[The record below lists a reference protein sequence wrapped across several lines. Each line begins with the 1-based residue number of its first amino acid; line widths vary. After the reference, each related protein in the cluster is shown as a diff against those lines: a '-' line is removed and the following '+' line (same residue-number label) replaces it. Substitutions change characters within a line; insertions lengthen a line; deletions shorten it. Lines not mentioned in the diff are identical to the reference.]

1 MGMFM
6 VQQTRTCQRVSKLRQ
21 LIASTAIVLALL
33 ASPAI
38 AQNSKPQ
45 PVAVKDIVP
54 AARDIPFP
62 GVMTLEVDATD
73 VDRAIFSMKQTVP
86 VPEDARNTG
95 RLTLLY
101 PQWLPGNHAPRG
113 EIEKLVG
120 LKFSAGGKPLA
131 WRRDSLDVNAFHI
144 TLPKGVREVLAE
156 FQFVSPTAG
165 NQGRV
170 VVAPK
175 MMNLRWNNVSL
186 YPAGYFTRNIP
197 VDATVTWPTGWQA
210 GSAMRAKRTTGSKV
224 AYERV
229 DYDTLVDSPMF
240 AGAHFKSFA
249 LSDKVTLN
257 VVADAPEYLAATP
270 DQIEAHKR
278 LVAEAE
284 HLFGVRHY
292 DRYDFLLSLS
302 DEMSGIGIEH
312 HRSSENGVGTGY
324 FTDWAKGPGSRNL
337 LPHEMTHSWNGKHRR
352 PQGIWA
358 PDFRTP
364 SRDDLLWV
372 YEGQTQFWGYVLGA
386 RSGLFSYQDTLDAF
400 ASIAAGLDRR
410 AGRDWRPLV
419 DTTHDPI
426 IAARRPKGWTSYQRS
441 EDYYNEGM
449 MIWLEADQIIRR
461 ESGNAR
467 SLQDFARSFF
477 GGREGDWGV
486 VTYELPDVVA
496 ALNAVQPYDWQGFF
510 QSRVFEVTPEVGKQ
524 GFALGGYELVYV
536 PEASNFIRSNEV
548 ASGTTDLSHSIG
560 LIVEKDG
567 KIAQVMWGS
576 PAFDAGMT
584 VGDQITGVA
593 GRDYSGEALKSAVA
607 ATTSTGS
614 VQLLV
619 KRGKRY
625 RETALSYRGGL
636 RYPALRK
643 TGQGETGLDRLLA
656 PQTR

>member
-21 LIASTAIVLALL
+21 LFASTAIVLALL

-86 VPEDARNTG
+86 VPEDARNNG

-120 LKFSAGGKPLA
+120 LKFSASGKPLA
-131 WRRDSLDVNAFHI
+131 WRRDSLDVNAFHV
-144 TLPKGVREVLAE
+144 TLPKGVREVVAE
-156 FQFVSPTAG
+156 FQFVSPTAS

-197 VDATVTWPTGWQA
+197 VDASVTWPAGWQA

-536 PEASNFIRSNEV
+536 PEASNFIRSGEA

>member
-21 LIASTAIVLALL
+21 LFASTAIVLALL

-86 VPEDARNTG
+86 VPEDARNNG

-197 VDATVTWPTGWQA
+197 VDASVTWPAGWQA

-358 PDFRTP
+358 PDFRQP

-410 AGRDWRPLV
+410 AGRTWRPLI

-536 PEASNFIRSNEV
+536 PEASNFIRSGEA

-576 PAFDAGMT
+576 PAFNAGMT

-625 RETALSYRGGL
+625 RETALSYRSGL

>member
-1 MGMFM
+1 M
-6 VQQTRTCQRVSKLRQ
+6 VLQTRTFQRVLKLRQ
-21 LIASTAIVLALL
+21 FIASTAIVLALL
-33 ASPAI
+33 ASPVS

-45 PVAVKDIVP
+45 PVPVKDIVP

-62 GVMTLEVDATD
+62 GAMALEVDATD
-73 VDRAIFSMKQTVP
+73 VDRAIFRMKQTIP
-86 VPEDARNTG
+86 VPDDARSAG
-95 RLTLLY
+95 RFTLLY

-120 LKFSAGGKPLA
+120 LKFSASGKPLA

-144 TLPKGVREVLAE
+144 TLPKGVREVVAE
-156 FQFVSPTAG
+156 FEFVSPTAG

-197 VDATVTWPTGWQA
+197 VDATVTWPAGWQA
-210 GSAMRAKRTTGSKV
+210 GSAMRPKRTTGNKV

-249 LSDKVTLN
+249 LSGKVTLN

-337 LPHEMTHSWNGKHRR
+337 LPHEMTHSWNAKHRR

-536 PEASNFIRSNEV
+536 PEASNFIRSGEA

-607 ATTSTGS
+607 ATSSTGT

>member
-1 MGMFM
+1 MHI
-6 VQQTRTCQRVSKLRQ
+6 QRVLKLRH
-21 LIASTAIVLALL
+21 LFASTCIALALV
-33 ASPAI
+33 ASPGLG
-38 AQNSKPQ
+38 QNSKPQ
-45 PVAVKDIVP
+45 PVPIADLIP
-54 AARDIPFP
+54 EARDVPFP

-73 VDRAIFSMKQTVP
+73 IDRAIFSMKQTIP
-86 VPEDARNTG
+86 VPEEARKSG

-120 LKFSAGGKPLA
+120 LKFSADGKPLV
-131 WRRDSLDVNAFHI
+131 WRRDSIDVNAFHI
-144 TLPKGVREVLAE
+144 TLPAGARELVAS

-197 VDATVTWPTGWQA
+197 VDATVTWPAGWQA
-210 GSAMRAKRTTGSKV
+210 GSAMRPKRTTGNRV

-240 AGAHFKSFA
+240 AGAHFKSWP

-270 DQIEAHKR
+270 DQIEAHRR

-284 HLFGVRHY
+284 NLFGTRHY

-400 ASIAAGLDRR
+400 AAIAAGLDRR
-410 AGRDWRPLV
+410 AGRNWRPLV

-426 IAARRPKGWTSYQRS
+426 IAARRPKGWASYQRS

-510 QSRVFEVTPEVGKQ
+510 QGRVFEVTPQVTKQ
-524 GFALGGYELVYV
+524 GFVLGGYELVYV
-536 PEASNFIRSNEV
+536 PEPSNFIRSGEV
-548 ASGTTDLSHSIG
+548 ASGTSDLSHSIG

-567 KIAQVMWGS
+567 KIAQVIWDS
-576 PAFDAGMT
+576 PAFAAGMT

-593 GRDYSGEALKSAVA
+593 SRDYSGEALKAAVA
-607 ATTSTGS
+607 ATPTTGT

-625 RETALSYRGGL
+625 RETALSYKGGL

>member
-21 LIASTAIVLALL
+21 LFASTAIVLALL

-86 VPEDARNTG
+86 VPEDARNNG

-120 LKFSAGGKPLA
+120 LKFSASGKPLA
-131 WRRDSLDVNAFHI
+131 WRRDSLDVNAFHV
-144 TLPKGVREVLAE
+144 TLPKGVREVVAE
-156 FQFVSPTAG
+156 FQFVSPTAS

-197 VDATVTWPTGWQA
+197 VDASVTWPTGWQA

-536 PEASNFIRSNEV
+536 PEASNFIRSGEA

>member
-1 MGMFM
+1 M
-6 VQQTRTCQRVSKLRQ
+6 RQ

-120 LKFSAGGKPLA
+120 LKFNAGGKPLA

-144 TLPKGVREVLAE
+144 TLPKGVREVVAE

-197 VDATVTWPTGWQA
+197 VDASVTWPAGWQA

-449 MIWLEADQIIRR
+449 MIWLEADQVIRR

-576 PAFDAGMT
+576 PAFNAGMT

>member
-1 MGMFM
+1 MHI
-6 VQQTRTCQRVSKLRQ
+6 QRDLKLRH
-21 LIASTAIVLALL
+21 LFASTCLALAIV
-33 ASPAI
+33 ASPGL

-45 PVAVKDIVP
+45 PVPVADMVP
-54 AARDIPFP
+54 AARDVAFP

-73 VDRAIFSMKQTVP
+73 VDRAIFSMKQTIP
-86 VPEDARNTG
+86 VPDEARASG

-120 LKFSAGGKPLA
+120 LKFIANGKPLA
-131 WRRDSLDVNAFHI
+131 WRRDSLDVHAFHV
-144 TLPKGVREVLAE
+144 TLPQGAREVVAN

-170 VVAPK
+170 VVAPR

-197 VDATVTWPTGWQA
+197 VDATVTWPAGWQA

-240 AGAHFKSFA
+240 AGAHFRSWA

-358 PDFRTP
+358 PDFRQP

-400 ASIAAGLDRR
+400 AAIAAGLDRR
-410 AGRDWRPLV
+410 AGRNWRPLI

-426 IAARRPKGWTSYQRS
+426 IAARRPKGWASYQRS

-449 MIWLEADQIIRR
+449 MIWLEADQVIRR

-536 PEASNFIRSNEV
+536 PEPSNFIRSGEA

-593 GRDYSGEALKSAVA
+593 GRDYSGEVLKTAVA
-607 ATTSTGS
+607 ATTTTGA

-625 RETALSYRGGL
+625 RETALSYKGGL

>member
-86 VPEDARNTG
+86 VPEDARNNG

-120 LKFSAGGKPLA
+120 LKFSASGKPLA
-131 WRRDSLDVNAFHI
+131 WRRDSLDVYAFHV
-144 TLPKGVREVLAE
+144 TLPKGVREVVAE
-156 FQFVSPTAG
+156 FQFVSPTAS

-197 VDATVTWPTGWQA
+197 VDASVTWPAGWQA

-410 AGRDWRPLV
+410 AGRNWRPLV

-536 PEASNFIRSNEV
+536 PEASNFIRSGEA

>member
-1 MGMFM
+1 M
-6 VQQTRTCQRVSKLRQ
+6 
-21 LIASTAIVLALL
+21 ALA
-33 ASPAI
+33 AVPAA
-38 AQNSKPQ
+38 AQNSEPIMQ
-45 PVAVKDIVP
+45 PVIDIVP
-54 AARDIPFP
+54 EARDIEFP
-62 GVMTLEVDATD
+62 GAMTLDVDATD
-73 VDRAIFSMKQTVP
+73 VERAIFSVMQTIP
-86 VPEDARNTG
+86 VPAEAREAG

-101 PQWLPGNHAPRG
+101 PEWLPGNHAPRG

-120 LKFSAGGKPLA
+120 LKFTANGKTLA
-131 WRRDSLDVNAFHI
+131 WQRDSLDINAFHI
-144 TLPKGVREVLAE
+144 TVPAGGREISAS
-156 FQFVSPTAG
+156 FQFVSPTAS

-170 VVAPK
+170 VMAPK
-175 MMNLRWNNVSL
+175 MMNLRWNNVAL

-197 VDATVTWPTGWQA
+197 VDASVTWPTGWQT
-210 GSAMRAKRTTGSKV
+210 GSAMRAKRTTGAKV
-224 AYERV
+224 SYERV
-229 DYDTLVDSPMF
+229 DFDTLVDSPMF
-240 AGAHFKSFA
+240 AGAHFKSWP

-257 VVADAPEYLAATP
+257 VVADAPEFLAATP
-270 DQIEAHKR
+270 EQIDNHKR

-292 DRYDFLLSLS
+292 DRYDFMLSLS
-302 DEMSGIGIEH
+302 DEMSGIGLEH

-358 PDFRTP
+358 PDFRQP

-400 ASIAAGLDRR
+400 ASIAAGLDLRR
-410 AGRDWRPLV
+410 GRSWRPMG
-419 DTTHDPI
+419 DTAHDPVI
-426 IAARRPKGWTSYQRS
+426 SARSPKAWASWQRS

-449 MIWLEADQIIRR
+449 LVWLEADQIIRR
-461 ESGNAR
+461 ESAGSR
-467 SLQDFARSFF
+467 SLQDFARAFF

-486 VTYELPDVVA
+486 VTYELPDVIA
-496 ALNAVQPYDWQGFF
+496 ALNAVQPYDWQGFL
-510 QSRVFEVTPEVGKQ
+510 QTRVYEVTDQAPKQ
-524 GFALGGYELVYV
+524 GLVLGGYELVYGTEPSV
-536 PEASNFIRSNEV
+536 FIKSGEA
-548 ASGTTDLSHSIG
+548 ASGNTDLSHSIG

-567 KIAQVMWGS
+567 KVAQVMWGS

-584 VGDQITGVA
+584 NGDQITGV
-593 GRDYSGEALKSAVA
+593 GGKEYSADAIKAAVKASA
-607 ATTSTGS
+607 TGGKLE
-614 VQLLV
+614 LLI

-625 RETALSYRGGL
+625 RETTLSYSGGL

-643 TGQGETGLDRLLA
+643 IGEGETGLDRLLA

>member
-1 MGMFM
+1 MRHFL
-6 VQQTRTCQRVSKLRQ
+6 T
-21 LIASTAIVLALL
+21 ASCLAISLAAFPAV
-33 ASPAI
+33 ASAQV
-38 AQNSKPQ
+38 QNSEPQ
-45 PVAVKDIVP
+45 PQPMVDIVP
-54 AARDIPFP
+54 AARDIAFP
-62 GVMTLEVDATD
+62 GVMTIEVDATD
-73 VDRAIFSMKQTVP
+73 IQRAIFSVKQTIP
-86 VPEDARNTG
+86 VPPDARTAG
-95 RLTLLY
+95 RFTVLY

-113 EIEKLVG
+113 EIEKVVG
-120 LKFSAGGKPLA
+120 LTFTAGGKPLA
-131 WRRDSLDVNAFHI
+131 WQRDSLDVNAFHV
-144 TLPKGVREVLAE
+144 TLPDGAREIVAN
-156 FQFVSPTAG
+156 FQFVSPTAS

-170 VVAPK
+170 VMAPK

-186 YPAGYFTRNIP
+186 YPAGYFARNIP
-197 VDATVTWPTGWQA
+197 VDATVTWPAGWQA
-210 GSAMRAKRTTGSKV
+210 GSAMRAKRTTGAKV

-229 DYDTLVDSPMF
+229 DFDTLVDSPMF
-240 AGAHFKSFA
+240 AGAHFRSWP

-257 VVADAPEYLAATP
+257 VVADAPEFLAATP

-284 HLFGVRHY
+284 HLFGARQY

-337 LPHEMTHSWNGKHRR
+337 LPHEITHSWNGKFRR

-358 PDFRTP
+358 PDFRQP

-386 RSGLFSYQDTLDAF
+386 RSGLFSFQDTLDAF
-400 ASIAAGLDRR
+400 ANIAAGLDRR
-410 AGRDWRPLV
+410 TGREWRPLA
-419 DTTHDPI
+419 DTAHDPI
-426 IAARRPKGWTSYQRS
+426 ISARRPKAWASWQRS

-449 MIWLEADQIIRR
+449 LIWLEADQIIRR
-461 ESGNAR
+461 ESGNTR
-467 SLQDFARSFF
+467 SLQDFARSFMA
-477 GGREGDWGV
+477 GRDGDWGV
-486 VTYELPDVVA
+486 VTYELPDVIA
-496 ALNAVQPYDWQGFF
+496 ALNAVHPYDWQGFL
-510 QSRVFEVTPEVGKQ
+510 QKRVFEVTREAPKQ
-524 GFALGGYELVYV
+524 GLILAGYELVYV
-536 PEASNFIRSNEV
+536 TEPSAYIRSAET

-560 LIVEKDG
+560 LILERDG
-567 KIAQVMWGS
+567 KVAQVIWGS

-584 VGDQITGVA
+584 VGDQITGVG
-593 GRDYSGEALKSAVA
+593 GRDYSGDMLKSAVA
-607 ATTSTGS
+607 ATTSGGK
-614 VQLLV
+614 VDLLV

-625 RETALSYRGGL
+625 RETALSYTGGL

>member
-1 MGMFM
+1 M

-86 VPEDARNTG
+86 VPEDARNNG

-120 LKFSAGGKPLA
+120 LKFSASGKPLA
-131 WRRDSLDVNAFHI
+131 WRRDSLDVYAFHV
-144 TLPKGVREVLAE
+144 TLPKGVREVVAE
-156 FQFVSPTAG
+156 FQFVSPTAS

-197 VDATVTWPTGWQA
+197 VDASVTWPAGWQA

-410 AGRDWRPLV
+410 AGRNWRPLV

-536 PEASNFIRSNEV
+536 PEASNFIRSGEA

>member
-86 VPEDARNTG
+86 VPEDARNNG

-120 LKFSAGGKPLA
+120 LKFSASGKPLA
-131 WRRDSLDVNAFHI
+131 WRRDSLDVYAFHV
-144 TLPKGVREVLAE
+144 TLPKGVREVVAE
-156 FQFVSPTAG
+156 FQFVSPTAS

-197 VDATVTWPTGWQA
+197 VDASVTWPAGWQA

-364 SRDDLLWV
+364 SRYVLLWV

-410 AGRDWRPLV
+410 AGRNWRPLV

-536 PEASNFIRSNEV
+536 PEASNFIRSGEA

-607 ATTSTGS
+607 ATSSTGT

>member
-1 MGMFM
+1 MRLFL
-6 VQQTRTCQRVSKLRQ
+6 T
-21 LIASTAIVLALL
+21 ASCLAIALL
-33 ASPAI
+33 SPPLA

-45 PVAVKDIVP
+45 VQQVADSVP
-54 AARDIPFP
+54 PARDTAFP
-62 GVMTLEVDATD
+62 GAMVLEVDATD
-73 VDRAIFSMKQTVP
+73 VDRAVFSVRQTIP
-86 VPEDARNTG
+86 VPPDARQAG
-95 RLTLLY
+95 RFTLLY
-101 PQWLPGNHAPRG
+101 PEWLPGNHAPRG
-113 EIEKLVG
+113 EIEKVAG
-120 LKFSAGGKPLA
+120 LSFTAGGKPLA
-131 WRRDSLDVNAFHI
+131 WRRDSLDVNAFHVTI
-144 TLPKGVREVLAE
+144 PAGTRELVAS
-156 FQFVSPTAG
+156 FQFVSPTAS

-170 VVAPK
+170 VMAPK
-175 MMNLRWNNVSL
+175 MMNLRWNNVAL
-186 YPAGYFTRNIP
+186 YPAGYFTRNIA
-197 VDATVTWPTGWQA
+197 VDATVTWPNGWQA
-210 GSAMRAKRTTGSKV
+210 GGAMRAKKAGGSKV
-224 AYERV
+224 SYERV
-229 DYDTLVDSPMF
+229 DFDTLVDSPMF
-240 AGAHFKSFA
+240 AGAHFKSWP

-257 VVADAPEYLAATP
+257 VVADAPEFLAATP

-292 DRYDFLLSLS
+292 DRYDFILSLS

-337 LPHEMTHSWNGKHRR
+337 LPHEMTHSWNGKYRR

-358 PDFRTP
+358 PDFRQP

-386 RSGLFSYQDTLDAF
+386 RSGLFSYQETLDAF

-410 AGRDWRPLV
+410 AGRTWRPLV

-426 IAARRPKGWTSYQRS
+426 ISARRPKGWTSWQRS

-449 MIWLEADQIIRR
+449 LVWLEADQIIRR
-461 ESGNAR
+461 ESGNTR
-467 SLQDFARSFF
+467 SLQDFARAFF

-486 VTYELPDVVA
+486 VTYDLPDVIA
-496 ALNAVQPYDWQGFF
+496 ALNAVQRYDWQGFF
-510 QSRVFEVTPEVGKQ
+510 QKRVFEVAPEAPKQ
-524 GFALGGYELVYV
+524 GLVLGGYELVYG
-536 PEASNFIRSNEV
+536 PEPSSFITSGES

-560 LIVEKDG
+560 LILEKDG
-567 KIAQVMWGS
+567 KVAQVIWGS

-584 VGDQITGVA
+584 NGDQVTGVA
-593 GRDYSGEALKSAVA
+593 GRDYSADAIKAAVA
-607 ATTSTGS
+607 ATANATAASGKIE
-614 VQLLV
+614 LLV

-625 RETALSYRGGL
+625 RETTLSYSGGL

-643 TGQGETGLDRLLA
+643 ISQGETGLDRLLA

>member
-1 MGMFM
+1 M
-6 VQQTRTCQRVSKLRQ
+6 VRPPRTFQRVLKLRHF
-21 LIASTAIVLALL
+21 IASTAIVLALL
-33 ASPAI
+33 ASPVS

-45 PVAVKDIVP
+45 PVPVKDIVP
-54 AARDIPFP
+54 AARDIAFP
-62 GVMTLEVDATD
+62 GAMTLEVDVTD
-73 VDRAIFSMKQTVP
+73 IDRAIFSMKQTIP
-86 VPEDARNTG
+86 VPDEARSAG
-95 RLTLLY
+95 RFTLLY

-120 LKFSAGGKPLA
+120 LKFSANGKPLA
-131 WRRDSLDVNAFHI
+131 WRRDPLDVNAFHI
-144 TLPKGVREVLAE
+144 TLPQGVREVVAS

-210 GSAMRAKRTTGSKV
+210 GSAMRAKRTTGNRT

-240 AGAHFKSFA
+240 AGAHFRSWP

-257 VVADAPEYLAATP
+257 VVADAPEFLAATP

-410 AGRDWRPLV
+410 AGRDWRPLI

-426 IAARRPKGWTSYQRS
+426 IAARRPKGWASYQRS

-486 VTYELPDVVA
+486 VTYELPDVIA

-510 QSRVFEVTPEVGKQ
+510 QTRVFEVMPEVGKQ
-524 GFALGGYELVYV
+524 GFALGGYELVYG
-536 PEASNFIRSNEV
+536 PEPSNFIRSGEV
-548 ASGTTDLSHSIG
+548 ASGTTDLSHSVG

-576 PAFDAGMT
+576 PAFEAGMT

-593 GRDYSGEALKSAVA
+593 GRDYSGEALKAAVA
-607 ATTSTGS
+607 ATTTTGT

>member
-21 LIASTAIVLALL
+21 LFASTAIVLALL

-54 AARDIPFP
+54 AALDIPFP

-86 VPEDARNTG
+86 VPEDARNNG

-120 LKFSAGGKPLA
+120 LKFSASGKPLA
-131 WRRDSLDVNAFHI
+131 WRRDSLDVNAFHV
-144 TLPKGVREVLAE
+144 TLPKGVREVVAE
-156 FQFVSPTAG
+156 FQFVSPTAS

-197 VDATVTWPTGWQA
+197 VDASVTWPAGWQA

-410 AGRDWRPLV
+410 AGRNWRPLV

-536 PEASNFIRSNEV
+536 PEASNFIRSGEA

>member
-1 MGMFM
+1 
-6 VQQTRTCQRVSKLRQ
+6 LR
-21 LIASTAIVLALL
+21 LFLTASCLALSL
-33 ASPAI
+33 AAAPVF
-38 AQNSKPQ
+38 AQNSAPQ
-45 PVAVKDIVP
+45 PQPIVDIVP
-54 AARDIPFP
+54 AVRDIAFP

-73 VDRAIFSMKQTVP
+73 IDRAIFSMKQTIP
-86 VPEDARNTG
+86 VPPEARTAG
-95 RLTLLY
+95 RFTLLY

-120 LKFSAGGKPLA
+120 LKFSANGKPLA
-131 WRRDSLDVNAFHI
+131 WQRDSLDVNAFHI
-144 TLPKGVREVLAE
+144 TVPSGARELVAN
-156 FQFVSPTAG
+156 FQFVSPTAA

-186 YPAGYFTRNIP
+186 YPAGYFARNIP
-197 VDATVTWPTGWQA
+197 VDAIVTWPTGWQA
-210 GSAMRAKRTTGSKV
+210 GSAMRARRSSNSSGGAKI

-229 DYDTLVDSPMF
+229 DFDTLVDSPMF
-240 AGAHFKSFA
+240 AGAHFKSWP

-257 VVADAPEYLAATP
+257 VVADAPEFLAATP

-358 PDFRTP
+358 PDFRQP

-386 RSGLFSYQDTLDAF
+386 RSGLFSYQETLDAF
-400 ASIAAGLDRR
+400 ANIAAGLDRR
-410 AGRDWRPLV
+410 TGRDWRPLV
-419 DTTHDPI
+419 DTAHDPI
-426 IAARRPKGWTSYQRS
+426 IAARRPKGWASWQRS

-449 MIWLEADQIIRR
+449 LVWLEADQIIRR
-461 ESGNAR
+461 ESGNTR

-486 VTYELPDVVA
+486 VTYELPDVVG
-496 ALNAVQPYDWQGFF
+496 ALNAVQPYDWQAFL
-510 QSRVFEVTPEVGKQ
+510 QSRVYQVTTEAPKQ
-524 GFALGGYELVYV
+524 GLVLGGYELVYV
-536 PEASNFIRSNEV
+536 AEPSAYIRSGEA
-548 ASGTTDLSHSIG
+548 ASGASDLSHSIG

-567 KIAQVMWGS
+567 KIAQVIWGS
-576 PAFDAGMT
+576 SAFDAGMT
-584 VGDQITGVA
+584 VGDQITGVG
-593 GRDYSGEALKSAVA
+593 GRDYSAEMLKAAVA
-607 ATTSTGS
+607 STSQGGK
-614 VQLLV
+614 VELLV

-625 RETALSYRGGL
+625 RETTLSYTGGL

>member
-1 MGMFM
+1 M
-6 VQQTRTCQRVSKLRQ
+6 VWKTHTYQRVLKLRHF
-21 LIASTAIVLALL
+21 LASTGIVLALL
-33 ASPAI
+33 ATPAF

-45 PVAVKDIVP
+45 PVPVADLVP
-54 AARDIPFP
+54 AARDTAFP

-73 VDRAIFSMKQTVP
+73 VDRAIFSMKQVIP
-86 VPEDARNTG
+86 VPDSARSAG
-95 RLTLLY
+95 RFTLLY

-120 LKFSAGGKPLA
+120 LRFSANGKPLA

-144 TLPKGVREVLAE
+144 TLPKGVREVVAE
-156 FQFVSPTAG
+156 FQFVSPTAS

-197 VDATVTWPTGWQA
+197 VDATVTWPAGWQA
-210 GSAMRAKRTTGSKV
+210 GSAMRAKRATGNRI

-410 AGRDWRPLV
+410 AGRGWRPLV

-467 SLQDFARSFF
+467 SLQDFARTFF

-486 VTYELPDVVA
+486 VTYELADVIA
-496 ALNAVQPYDWQGFF
+496 ALGAVQPYDWQGFF
-510 QSRVFEVTPEVGKQ
+510 QTRVFEVTPEIGKQ
-524 GFALGGYELVYV
+524 GFAIGGYELVYV
-536 PEASNFIRSNEV
+536 PEASNFIRSGEA

-567 KIAQVMWGS
+567 KIAQVIWGG

-593 GRDYSGEALKSAVA
+593 SRDYSSDALKTAVA
-607 ATTSTGS
+607 ATTTTGT
-614 VQLLV
+614 VELLV

-625 RETALSYRGGL
+625 RETALSYKGGL

>member
-1 MGMFM
+1 MFM

-86 VPEDARNTG
+86 VPEDARNNG

-120 LKFSAGGKPLA
+120 LKFSASGKPLA
-131 WRRDSLDVNAFHI
+131 WRRDSLDVYAFHV
-144 TLPKGVREVLAE
+144 TLPKGVREVVAE
-156 FQFVSPTAG
+156 FQFVSPTAS

-197 VDATVTWPTGWQA
+197 VDASVTWPAGWQA

-410 AGRDWRPLV
+410 AGRNWRPLV

-536 PEASNFIRSNEV
+536 PEASNFIRSGEA

-625 RETALSYRGGL
+625 RETALSYRGRL

>member
-1 MGMFM
+1 MFM

-86 VPEDARNTG
+86 VPEDARNNG

-120 LKFSAGGKPLA
+120 LKFSASGKPLA
-131 WRRDSLDVNAFHI
+131 WRRDSLDVYAFHV
-144 TLPKGVREVLAE
+144 TLPKGVREVVAE
-156 FQFVSPTAG
+156 FQFVSPTAS

-197 VDATVTWPTGWQA
+197 VDASVTWPAGWQA

-410 AGRDWRPLV
+410 AGRNWRPLV

-536 PEASNFIRSNEV
+536 PEASNFIRSGEA

-643 TGQGETGLDRLLA
+643 T
-656 PQTR
+656 

>member
-1 MGMFM
+1 M

-86 VPEDARNTG
+86 VPEDARNNG

-120 LKFSAGGKPLA
+120 LKFSASGKPLA
-131 WRRDSLDVNAFHI
+131 WRRDSLDVYAFHV
-144 TLPKGVREVLAE
+144 TLPKGVREVVAE
-156 FQFVSPTAG
+156 FQFVSPTAS

-197 VDATVTWPTGWQA
+197 VDASVTWPAGWQA

-410 AGRDWRPLV
+410 AGRNWRPLV

-536 PEASNFIRSNEV
+536 PEASNFIRSGEA

-643 TGQGETGLDRLLA
+643 T
-656 PQTR
+656 

>member
-1 MGMFM
+1 MPNY
-6 VQQTRTCQRVSKLRQ
+6 QRVLKLRQ
-21 LIASTAIVLALL
+21 FIASTAIVLALL
-33 ASPAI
+33 ASPVSG
-38 AQNSKPQ
+38 QNSKPQ
-45 PVAVKDIVP
+45 PVPVKDIVP
-54 AARDIPFP
+54 AARDIAFP

-73 VDRAIFSMKQTVP
+73 IDRAIFSMKQTIP
-86 VPEDARNTG
+86 VPDDARSAG
-95 RLTLLY
+95 RFTLLY

-144 TLPKGVREVLAE
+144 TLPKGVRELVAE
-156 FQFVSPTAG
+156 FKFVSPTAS

-229 DYDTLVDSPMF
+229 DYDTLIDSPMF
-240 AGAHFKSFA
+240 AGAHFRSFA

-257 VVADAPEYLAATP
+257 VIADAPEYLAATP

-337 LPHEMTHSWNGKHRR
+337 LPHEMTHSWNGKYRR

-358 PDFRTP
+358 PDFRQP

-410 AGRDWRPLV
+410 AGRNWRPLI

-426 IAARRPKGWTSYQRS
+426 ISARRPKGWTSYQRS

-467 SLQDFARSFF
+467 SLQDFARAFF

-510 QSRVFEVTPEVGKQ
+510 QTRVYEVTSEVGKQ

-536 PEASNFIRSNEV
+536 PEPSNYIRASEV
-548 ASGTTDLSHSIG
+548 ASGTADLSHSIG

-593 GRDYSGEALKSAVA
+593 GRDYSADALKSAVA
-607 ATTSTGS
+607 ATTSTGT
-614 VQLLV
+614 VDLLV

-625 RETALSYRGGL
+625 RETALSYKGGL

>member
-1 MGMFM
+1 M
-6 VQQTRTCQRVSKLRQ
+6 RQ

-86 VPEDARNTG
+86 VPEDARNNG

-120 LKFSAGGKPLA
+120 LKFSASGKPLA
-131 WRRDSLDVNAFHI
+131 WRRDSLDVYAFHV
-144 TLPKGVREVLAE
+144 TLPKGVREVVAE
-156 FQFVSPTAG
+156 FQFVSPTAS

-197 VDATVTWPTGWQA
+197 VDASVTWPAGWQA

-410 AGRDWRPLV
+410 AGRNWRPLV

-536 PEASNFIRSNEV
+536 PEASNFIRSGEA

>member
-1 MGMFM
+1 
-6 VQQTRTCQRVSKLRQ
+6 LRQ
-21 LIASTAIVLALL
+21 IIASTAIALALL
-33 ASPAI
+33 ASSAS
-38 AQNSKPQ
+38 AQNSKPD
-45 PVAVKDIVP
+45 PVPVTDLVP
-54 AARDIPFP
+54 AARDVPFP

-73 VDRAIFSMKQTVP
+73 VDRAIFSMKQTIP
-86 VPEDARNTG
+86 VPADALANG

-120 LKFSAGGKPLA
+120 LRFSANGKPLA

-144 TLPKGVREVLAE
+144 TLPQGVREVVAN

-210 GSAMRAKRTTGSKV
+210 GSAMRAKRSTGNKV

-240 AGAHFKSFA
+240 AGAHFKSWA
-249 LSDKVTLN
+249 LSGKVTLN

-324 FTDWAKGPGSRNL
+324 FTDWNKGPGSRNL

-358 PDFRTP
+358 PDFRQP

-386 RSGLFSYQDTLDAF
+386 RSGLFTYQDTLDAF
-400 ASIAAGLDRR
+400 AAIAAGLDRR
-410 AGRDWRPLV
+410 AGRSWRPLI

-449 MIWLEADQIIRR
+449 LIWLEADQIIRR

-510 QSRVFEVTPEVGKQ
+510 QSRVYEVNPEAPKQ
-524 GFALGGYELVYV
+524 GFVLGGYELVYV
-536 PEASNFIRSNEV
+536 QEPSNFIRSGEV
-548 ASGTTDLSHSIG
+548 ASGTIDLSHSIG

-567 KIAQVMWGS
+567 KIGQVMWGS
-576 PAFDAGMT
+576 PAYEAGMT

-593 GRDYSGEALKSAVA
+593 GRDYSGEALKAAVA
-607 ATTSTGS
+607 ATPASGT

-625 RETALSYRGGL
+625 RETALSYKGGL

>member
-86 VPEDARNTG
+86 VPEDARNNG

-120 LKFSAGGKPLA
+120 LKFSASGKPLA
-131 WRRDSLDVNAFHI
+131 WRRDSLDVYAFHV
-144 TLPKGVREVLAE
+144 TLPKGVREVVAE
-156 FQFVSPTAG
+156 FQFVSPTAS

-197 VDATVTWPTGWQA
+197 VDASVTWPAGWQA

-410 AGRDWRPLV
+410 AGRNWRPLV

-536 PEASNFIRSNEV
+536 PEASNFIRSGEA

-607 ATTSTGS
+607 ATSSTGT

>member
-1 MGMFM
+1 MFM

-86 VPEDARNTG
+86 VPEDARNNG

-120 LKFSAGGKPLA
+120 LKFSASGKPLA
-131 WRRDSLDVNAFHI
+131 WRRDSLDVYAFHV
-144 TLPKGVREVLAE
+144 TLPKGVREVVAE
-156 FQFVSPTAG
+156 FQFVSPTAS

-197 VDATVTWPTGWQA
+197 VDASVTWPAGWQA

-410 AGRDWRPLV
+410 AGRNWRPLV

-536 PEASNFIRSNEV
+536 PEASNFIRSGEA